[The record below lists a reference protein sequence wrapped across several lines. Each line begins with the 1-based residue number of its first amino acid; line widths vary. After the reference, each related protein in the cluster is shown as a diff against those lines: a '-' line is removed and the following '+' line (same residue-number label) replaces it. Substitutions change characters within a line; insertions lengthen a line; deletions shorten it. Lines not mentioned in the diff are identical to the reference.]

1 MAFNSR
7 NCCDSFFSWIS
18 EMASEQFQ
26 KRNAVAVLTHHLFV
40 STNISNSMESMNHAG
55 APVEIGHPQV
65 NGDVNSHLK
74 T

>member
-1 MAFNSR
+1 
-7 NCCDSFFSWIS
+7 
-18 EMASEQFQ
+18 MASEQFQ